1 MPLYQYKGLTKAGKE
16 VKAEI
21 NADSIISAKSKIKT
35 NGVMLLSI
43 KEKKTKEKKSGVSFG
58 GNKVKIQD
66 LSIMTRQLAT
76 LVQARFQV
84 VEALASLEEQV
95 ESDYLRVVLS
105 EIKRDV
111 NEGASLAN
119 ALKKHPKV
127 FNNVYVNMVDAGEES
142 GTLDIVLMRLAE
154 FTEAQLELKNKV
166 SGAMIYPIIMIVVGF
181 TLVSFIF
188 VFVIPK
194 LTKVFERSKMELPAI
209 TKICISIS
217 DFMLNYWWSIP
228 IMVFCFFY
236 LFNRWK
242 SSPKGERTWHSVV
255 LKLPIFGNLVQMI
268 NVSRFCSALGTLL
281 NSGVPI
287 LVSLRIVKNL
297 IPNVHIKE
305 SIELATVAVKEG
317 ASMAP
322 ALKTSG
328 HFPIM
333 VTHMIALG
341 EKTGE
346 LEEMLNTAS
355 NNYENQVNSKLNG
368 LTSIIE
374 PIMIVF
380 LGLMVL
386 VIVMAVVLP
395 MMKLNQLN

>member
-1 MPLYQYKGLTKAGKE
+1 M
-16 VKAEI
+16 
-21 NADSIISAKSKIKT
+21 
-35 NGVMLLSI
+35 
-43 KEKKTKEKKSGVSFG
+43 
-58 GNKVKIQD
+58 
-66 LSIMTRQLAT
+66 
-76 LVQARFQV
+76 
-84 VEALASLEEQV
+84 
-95 ESDYLRVVLS
+95 LS
-105 EIKRDV
+105 EVKRDV

-194 LTKVFERSKMELPAI
+194 LTKVFERSKMELPSI

-217 DFMLNYWWSIP
+217 DFMLSYWWSIP
-228 IMVFCFFY
+228 IMVFCVFY

-242 SSPKGERTWHSVV
+242 SSPRGERVWHSIV

-305 SIELATVAVKEG
+305 SIELATVDVKEG

-322 ALKTSG
+322 PLRSSG

-355 NNYENQVNSKLNG
+355 NNYETQVNSKLNG

>member
-1 MPLYQYKGLTKAGKE
+1 
-16 VKAEI
+16 
-21 NADSIISAKSKIKT
+21 
-35 NGVMLLSI
+35 
-43 KEKKTKEKKSGVSFG
+43 
-58 GNKVKIQD
+58 
-66 LSIMTRQLAT
+66 
-76 LVQARFQV
+76 
-84 VEALASLEEQV
+84 
-95 ESDYLRVVLS
+95 
-105 EIKRDV
+105 
-111 NEGASLAN
+111 
-119 ALKKHPKV
+119 
-127 FNNVYVNMVDAGEES
+127 
-142 GTLDIVLMRLAE
+142 
-154 FTEAQLELKNKV
+154 
-166 SGAMIYPIIMIVVGF
+166 
-181 TLVSFIF
+181 
-188 VFVIPK
+188 
-194 LTKVFERSKMELPAI
+194 
-209 TKICISIS
+209 
-217 DFMLNYWWSIP
+217 
-228 IMVFCFFY
+228 MVFCFFY

>member
-16 VKAEI
+16 IKSEI

-142 GTLDIVLMRLAE
+142 GTLDIVLLRLAE

-166 SGAMIYPIIMIVVGF
+166 SGAMIYPIIMIVV
-181 TLVSFIF
+181 VA
-188 VFVIPK
+188 
-194 LTKVFERSKMELPAI
+194 RR
-209 TKICISIS
+209 KIII
-217 DFMLNYWWSIP
+217 I
-228 IMVFCFFY
+228 I
-236 LFNRWK
+236 RWRGGK
-242 SSPKGERTWHSVV
+242 
-255 LKLPIFGNLVQMI
+255 LKLQKLRGWIFE
-268 NVSRFCSALGTLL
+268 
-281 NSGVPI
+281 
-287 LVSLRIVKNL
+287 K
-297 IPNVHIKE
+297 
-305 SIELATVAVKEG
+305 
-317 ASMAP
+317 
-322 ALKTSG
+322 KT
-328 HFPIM
+328 
-333 VTHMIALG
+333 
-341 EKTGE
+341 EK
-346 LEEMLNTAS
+346 
-355 NNYENQVNSKLNG
+355 
-368 LTSIIE
+368 
-374 PIMIVF
+374 
-380 LGLMVL
+380 
-386 VIVMAVVLP
+386 
-395 MMKLNQLN
+395 